1 MWTLYAIHMMWPQLR
16 LRVSL
21 RPERGHDLRNTTTKP
36 TGSDTEWQESG
47 LARRGS
53 RGWGS
58 RHTRKS
64 S

>member
-1 MWTLYAIHMMWPQLR
+1 MWTFYAIHMMWPQLR

-21 RPERGHDLRNTTTKP
+21 RPERGHDLRNTITKP